1 MRMYLG
7 LMLFLTN
14 VLQFISSANAAS
26 VTLNW
31 TATGDDGL
39 SGVATVYDIRYS
51 LSPITDAN
59 WASATKVTGLPA
71 PRVSGSAETFT
82 VTGLVDNTVYY
93 FALKV
98 GDEATNWS
106 ALSNVIQKLTS
117 QEAIAPAA
125 VANLSAGTATATS
138 VALAWTAPGD
148 DASIGTATTYDLR
161 FSTSAITAANWAS
174 ATQVIGETAPR
185 TAGSAESFTIAALSP
200 STTYYF
206 ALKTAD
212 EVPNWSSISNIVS
225 RATLTAVPSPPI
237 LASPASGA
245 TGISTSPTL
254 MWNATATATSYRV
267 QVSTEAAFG
276 TTVVNQGNVAA
287 TSLAVT
293 GLSVNTT
300 YYWHVSAS
308 NSGGTSPYSS
318 TRSFATQANG
328 PEPPPR
334 PVLTAPAEESLIVYD
349 MLPTFSWSEVVDP
362 NPLDEVTYRM
372 ELSLDPS
379 FTLVVSF
386 EGLTGPTYHIT
397 DSLSFNTHYWWRVTA
412 FDPGGL
418 FSVSDTADFW
428 SWTLGD
434 VNHDHNCTLGDVM
447 CLVDY
452 LFISETPIVP
462 RKAGD
467 ATGDCDIT
475 LGDAMRMVDHLFI
488 SEADLLVGC
497 E

>member
-1 MRMYLG
+1 MRIYLG
-7 LMLFLTN
+7 LLLCLTN

-51 LSPITDAN
+51 LSTITDAN

-82 VTGLVDNTVYY
+82 VTGLTDNTVYY
-93 FALKV
+93 FAMKV
-98 GDEATNWS
+98 GDEAANWS

-125 VANLSAGTATATS
+125 VANLSAGTATSTS

-148 DASIGTATTYDLR
+148 DGNVGTASQYDIR
-161 FSTSAITAANWAS
+161 YSTATITSANFSSATKTAS
-174 ATQVIGETAPR
+174 APTPR
-185 TAGSAESFTIAALSP
+185 IAGSAESFMVSGLSAG
-200 STTYYF
+200 TTYYF
-206 ALKTAD
+206 AVKTAD
-212 EVPNWSSISNIVS
+212 EVPNWSGISNVVS
-225 RATLTAVPSPPI
+225 RATLIAVPSPPT

-254 MWNATATATSYRV
+254 SWNSTATATSYRV
-267 QVSTEAAFG
+267 QVSTDAAFA
-276 TTVVNQGNVAA
+276 TTVVNQSNVTA
-287 TSLAVT
+287 TTLAVT
-293 GLSVNTT
+293 GLSANTT
-300 YYWHVSAS
+300 FYWHVSAS
-308 NSGGTSPYSS
+308 NSSGTSAYSS
-318 TRSFATQANG
+318 TRSFATLTNG

-334 PVLTAPAEESLIVYD
+334 PTLTAPTEERLIVYD
-349 MLPTFSWSEVVDP
+349 MLPTFSWSEVIDP
-362 NPLDEVTYRM
+362 NPLDEVKYRM

-386 EGLTGPTYHIT
+386 DGLTEPTYQMA

-434 VNHDHNCTLGDVM
+434 VNHNHDCTLADVM
-447 CLVDY
+447 FLVDY

-467 ATGDCDIT
+467 VTSDCDIT
-475 LGDAMRMVDHLFI
+475 LGDVMRMVDHLFV
-488 SEADLLVGC
+488 SKAELKAGC